1 MKIIREMVEDYVTNI
16 RNSSRNII
24 ISFSSSNELESTQI
38 FADQN
43 RIKQVISNLIDN
55 AIKFTE
61 EGTIGVTAEIKDIR
75 LQ

>member
-1 MKIIREMVEDYVTNI
+1 VKIIREMVEDYVTNI